1 MELRAKRCRLT
12 QKKRLQHREARS
24 SSPLPPKSMLGADCK
39 TEKRAKSGDR
49 PFQHWFSGKRGASR
63 CRNCRSQRW
72 FRGARGGTT
81 PQFFGVELDFDDKIE
96 FCLRKT
102 RFLVMELP
110 RHRGT
115 GLVELQVF
123 ISQYPYRST
132 FFYTY
137 GQNLGCFEMV
147 DLKILKAF
155 DLIS

>member
-1 MELRAKRCRLT
+1 M
-12 QKKRLQHREARS
+12 
-24 SSPLPPKSMLGADCK
+24 
-39 TEKRAKSGDR
+39 
-49 PFQHWFSGKRGASR
+49 
-63 CRNCRSQRW
+63 RNPAIAHSNTD
-72 FRGARGGTT
+72 FRGKGVLAGLAIAGSNIDFWGEGGTT

-155 DLIS
+155 DLISLAISHCHDASGHI